1 MEPTPIF
8 ACNLRAYSDAMKGR
22 GVTHTEQAKRCNMS
36 KPVFSQLRSGKVHA
50 PTVWTALRLA
60 EMLGV
65 TVDDLLTDRPDR
77 RAAVA
82 KRIFSAAVQPS

>member
-1 MEPTPIF
+1 MELTPIF
-8 ACNLRAYSDAMKGR
+8 AANLRAYSDAMKGR
-22 GVTHTEQAKRCNMS
+22 GVTHTEQAKRCNMG
-36 KPVFSQLRSGKVHA
+36 KPAFSELRSGHVHS
-50 PTVWTALRLA
+50 PSVWTALRLA

-82 KRIFSAAVQPS
+82 QRIFSGEEA

>member
-1 MEPTPIF
+1 MKLTPIF
-8 ACNLRAYSDAMKGR
+8 AANLRAYSDAMKGR
-22 GVTHTEQAKRCNMS
+22 GINHGEQAKLCNMS
-36 KPVFSQLRSGKVHA
+36 KSAFSQFRSGRVDS
-50 PTVWTALRLA
+50 PNVWTALRLA

-82 KRIFSAAVQPS
+82 QRIFSGEGS

>member
-1 MEPTPIF
+1 MKLTPIF
-8 ACNLRAYSDAMKGR
+8 AANLQAYSDALKGR
-22 GVTHTEQAKRCNMS
+22 GVTQTEQAKRCNMFKS
-36 KPVFSQLRSGKVHA
+36 TFSQLRSGHVNS
-50 PTVWTALRLA
+50 PSIWTALRLA

-82 KRIFSAAVQPS
+82 QRIFSGEGS